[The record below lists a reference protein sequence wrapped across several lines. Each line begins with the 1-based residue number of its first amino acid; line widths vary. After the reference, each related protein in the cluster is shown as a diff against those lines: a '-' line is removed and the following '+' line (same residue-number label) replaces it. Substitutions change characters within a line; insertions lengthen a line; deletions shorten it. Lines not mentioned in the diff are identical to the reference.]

1 MEHLVSLL
9 ISLAVGNLVMY
20 SVIIIESTML
30 EGFSKRGELFPR
42 DLFVKLA
49 RLLDLI
55 LNLLSLQ

>member
-1 MEHLVSLL
+1 
-9 ISLAVGNLVMY
+9 MY